1 MSENKIRNVSPFLFT
16 FEGLNIHGFIVL
28 YGPAENFASYGTKKL
43 FSLLDVEKA
52 LGFSRQGWHWT
63 RTVPKIRIQK
73 KGYTDAETILKGIKS
88 LTTTRKSQVNFKT
101 LQSWMNDIAIQEKSM
116 GFANFGEIRKIWP
129 ISVKLEAY
137 CRELVQFPSL
147 MAKENCNCCEIDAAK
162 EINGNQAFEFIK
174 TVHPGNEI
182 ADAFNN
188 VFDSA
193 KEITLYGELMH
204 EGKALTNE
212 MSELRVKI
220 ADLTQKLND
229 KEIVFQQNQ
238 KKIAE
243 MKQILASNPLLKIT
257 EVSKKEEEINEL
269 KDKLERLESE
279 NKAMKDRIGEGE
291 NFKTAAMFPN
301 KKQYF
306 VGDELKINN
315 ALGIA
320 LSRMAKKKGIT
331 ISKVRSG
338 SQEVGVY
345 PIYLHNVLS
354 AWIQNKERNEY
365 MDPLQPYLK
374 PEYKSTLNVTNYQPE
389 YKASV

>member
-1 MSENKIRNVSPFLFT
+1 MPLMKFSDAKTISDALENKLISRKTKMRKKLNEPFLSKFFHYLDGQIMEEIDCKIITLKEADALLKTLPKKSIT
-16 FEGLNIHGFIVL
+16 FRIK
-28 YGPAENFASYGTKKL
+28 AEAKPKKQEVAETTDQKPLTKKDSC
-43 FSLLDVEKA
+43 F
-52 LGFSRQGWHWT
+52 
-63 RTVPKIRIQK
+63 
-73 KGYTDAETILKGIKS
+73 
-88 LTTTRKSQVNFKT
+88 
-101 LQSWMNDIAIQEKSM
+101 
-116 GFANFGEIRKIWP
+116 
-129 ISVKLEAY
+129 
-137 CRELVQFPSL
+137 
-147 MAKENCNCCEIDAAK
+147 IDAAK
-162 EINGNQAFEFIK
+162 EINGNQSFEFIK

-257 EVSKKEEEINEL
+257 EVSKKEEETNEL

-279 NKAMKDRIGEGE
+279 NKALKDRIGEGE

-338 SQEVGVY
+338 AQEVGVY

-365 MDPLQPYLK
+365 MEPLQPYLK

-389 YKASV
+389 YRASV